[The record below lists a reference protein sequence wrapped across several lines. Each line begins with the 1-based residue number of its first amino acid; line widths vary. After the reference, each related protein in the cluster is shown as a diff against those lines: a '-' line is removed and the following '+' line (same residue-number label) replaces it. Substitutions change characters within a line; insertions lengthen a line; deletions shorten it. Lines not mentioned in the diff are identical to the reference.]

1 MNKHYYILI
10 ALGTLLFSNI
20 SHVGAQ
26 SLNLEPFKLA
36 KGEVFMVNINLSD
49 ECAED
54 VTTVRGVQ
62 CCLTLPDGFSFQKDM
77 ESDQYV
83 VTNDERLSNNHQT
96 MIYMPSPQKLE
107 ILLLTTADDDY
118 FLRGAEGPLFQV
130 WVKAD
135 EATPFATYSMLA
147 SRMKLVRE
155 TGTESI
161 AQSEISTSFNYYT
174 NYTVTTATDNE
185 AMGSVSEGAVVESGT
200 PFTVIATPTEGYEFV
215 AWKDGEK
222 VVSTN
227 AEYTFSPTKS
237 QNLTA
242 YFKAQV
248 FTATF
253 RSYREMQT
261 VDVAFGDVI
270 VPPEAAERL
279 GYTFSA
285 WDPELPSTM
294 PAKDVTFV
302 ARYTVNTYVVRYYY
316 RDILLHEDKVA
327 YGAPVVLRDTDDE
340 IFEGYFVRAW
350 VGETYETMPAYDIE
364 YHADIATAIHRT
376 SFETKGVDVW
386 TTDGAF
392 VGAKMSENDIQKLR
406 PGIYIINGKKLIVK

>member
-20 SHVGAQ
+20 SHMGAQ

-83 VTNDERLSNNHQT
+83 VTNDERLGNNHQT

-130 WVKAD
+130 WVQAD
-135 EATPFATYSMLA
+135 EATPFASYSMLA

-215 AWKDGEK
+215 AWKDGEN

-253 RSYREMQT
+253 RSWRETQT

-270 VPPEAAERL
+270 VAPEAAEKP

-285 WDPELPSTM
+285 WDPELPSKM

-302 ARYTVNTYVVRYYY
+302 ARYTVNTYVIRYYY
-316 RDILLHEDKVA
+316 GDVLLHEDEVE
-327 YGAPVVLRDTDDE
+327 YGAPVVLREFDGE
-340 IFEGYFVRAW
+340 ISDGYFFREW
-350 VGETYETMPAYDIE
+350 VGETYETMPAHDIE
-364 YHADIATAIHRT
+364 YHADVANAIHGIFSDT
-376 SFETKGVDVW
+376 NGVDVW
-386 TTDGAF
+386 TVDGAF
-392 VGAKMSENDIQKLR
+392 IGANMSETAIKKLR
-406 PGIYIINGKKLIVK
+406 TGIYVINGKKIQVK